1 MKGANIDP
9 DVVVCYLG
17 GAGWLPSCYRNAGL
31 QSVARSLGQQ
41 GVKPSVVSRESQTA
55 ECHKGSAIVR
65 ADKAAC

>member
-1 MKGANIDP
+1 MKEANIDP
-9 DVVVCYLG
+9 DVVVCYWAVLVG
-17 GAGWLPSCYRNAGL
+17 SRRGYRNAGL

-55 ECHKGSAIVR
+55 ECHEGSAIVR